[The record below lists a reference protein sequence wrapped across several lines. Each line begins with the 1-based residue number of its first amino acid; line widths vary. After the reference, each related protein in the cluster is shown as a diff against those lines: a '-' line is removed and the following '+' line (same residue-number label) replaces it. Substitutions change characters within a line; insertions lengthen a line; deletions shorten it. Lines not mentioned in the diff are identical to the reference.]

1 MTETAQE
8 RITLTK
14 SVGRG
19 GSTGDGWKSRRKV
32 ADLGFCVAQPET
44 LLWISRRTINFR
56 GQTISWSVSATE
68 LILLKLRTAA
78 ESLKVYPKGR
88 KTWDVLTHVSP
99 ESIFVS
105 VQGNLACI
113 FQLHIYCCY
122 TADLFGY
129 VVLMLLLLVATAF
142 FPAKQKT
149 DVSKAKERI
158 WSVGHVH
165 DT

>member
-8 RITLTK
+8 CITLIK
-14 SVGRG
+14 SVGKG
-19 GSTGDGWKSRRKV
+19 GSTGDGWKGRRKV
-32 ADLGFCVAQPET
+32 ADFGFYVAQPET
-44 LLWISRRTINFR
+44 LLWISRRTIIFQ

-78 ESLKVYPKGR
+78 ECLKVYPKGR

-113 FQLHIYCCY
+113 FQLHIYCIV
-122 TADLFGY
+122 TQLIFSA
-129 VVLMLLLLVATAF
+129 M
-142 FPAKQKT
+142 
-149 DVSKAKERI
+149 
-158 WSVGHVH
+158 WH
-165 DT
+165 